1 MKNRISRRQFLS
13 TTAAAP
19 VALAVATNLTASPAV
34 TAANPGPG
42 SWVRWLGDTAPS
54 VAQGVTWG
62 TPWPRGKQRG
72 KDFSLRDAAN
82 NLTPLQSWPLA
93 YWPDGSLKWTGHSL
107 APTANLGN
115 GPFEIVARRAG
126 KSTAAL
132 MVRETDA
139 SIEIDTGNFVCHLPR
154 SGASVIGSILRDGR
168 EHLRDGKLVLL
179 REDRAG
185 TADGAVTTTSF
196 ESAIDKVTVENRGA
210 TRVCVKVEGKHAG
223 AGRSW
228 LPFTLR
234 LYFYAGSDALR
245 VIHTIVFDGDENKD
259 FIRGIG
265 LRFSTSLSDPLHD
278 RHVRFVGE
286 SDGVF
291 GEAVRGLTGLRRDAG
306 KPARDAQVAGRA
318 AGVLAPNVDNLKQ
331 YIPAFG
337 DWTLVQPNSDSF
349 TIRKRTADGH
359 AWLDSSA
366 GTRASGL
373 GYVGGPSGGIAFG
386 IRNFWQSHPAQL
398 DIRGAANDVATVT
411 LWVWAPNAPPMD
423 LRFYHDGLGQDTYE
437 KQYKGGLEITYEDYE
452 PGFGT
457 PMGVART
464 SEMQLWVLPS
474 TPERARLADLAEALR
489 QPAVLVS
496 TPQTSV
502 ESGVFGHALSL
513 PSQTSADHAPLEKQL
528 DWMFDFYRGQ
538 QDQRRWYGF
547 WNYGD
552 VMHTYDFDRHEW
564 RYDVGGFAWDNSE
577 LATDVWLWMY
587 FLRTG
592 RADAFRFAE
601 AMTRHTG
608 EVDVHHIGKF
618 APLGSRHN
626 VQHWG
631 CSAKQ
636 LRISTA
642 LNRRFYYFLTADER
656 VGDLMREQIEAART
670 LRTVQPGRKL
680 ANPEERVTDPS
691 GEFAHLG
698 FGTDWGSLASAW
710 LTEWERTR
718 DPKLRERLVSSMK
731 TIGAQPRGF
740 FTGGARLNLTTGAFD
755 IAKDDKISVSHLSAA
770 FGLPEVCAELIE
782 LFGIPEFE
790 RAWLQ
795 YCELYNAPAA
805 EQKAALGEELR
816 GTNLQQ
822 GHSRLTA
829 FAAYRKKDAKL
840 AARAWTEFS
849 DGRAG
854 YGRGQQFTAK
864 RIEAP
869 AVMNP
874 VDEGPGI
881 STNSSAQWGL
891 AGIVTLAYTKGLG

>member
-1 MKNRISRRQFLS
+1 MTQRISRRTFLS
-13 TTAAAP
+13 ATTVAP
-19 VALAVATNLTASPAV
+19 IVLNTAVGSPPAPMI
-34 TAANPGPG
+34 NPGKG
-42 SWVRWLGDTAPS
+42 AWVRWLDDAAPAT
-54 VAQGVTWG
+54 AQGVTWG
-62 TPWPRGKQRG
+62 TPWPRGKL
-72 KDFSLRDAAN
+72 KDTRDLALRDAAGKISA
-82 NLTPLQSWPLA
+82 LQSWPLA
-93 YWPDGSLKWTGHSL
+93 YWPDGSLKWTGHAL
-107 APTANLGN
+107 APTADVGN
-115 GPFEIVARRAG
+115 GPFEVVAAKSG
-126 KSTAAL
+126 KNATSLT
-132 MVRETDA
+132 VRETDA
-139 SIEIDTGNFVCHLPR
+139 HFEIDTGKFVCRLPR
-154 SGASVIGSILRDGR
+154 KGAAVIDSLLRDGR
-168 EHLRDGKLVLL
+168 EQLRDGKLILL
-179 REDRAG
+179 RQDRTG
-185 TADGAVTTTSF
+185 SGDGVVTTESF
-196 ESAIDKVTVENRGA
+196 ESAIEKVTLEHRGA
-210 TRVCVKVEGKHAG
+210 ARAVVKVEGKHSG

-234 LYFYAGSDALR
+234 FYFYAGSDALR
-245 VIHTIVFDGDENKD
+245 VMHTIVFDGDENKD

-265 LRFSTSLSDPLHD
+265 LRFSTPVSDALHD
-278 RHVRFVGE
+278 RHVRFVGVG
-286 SDGVF
+286 DGVF

-306 KPARDAQVAGRA
+306 KAARDAQVEGRA
-318 AGVLAPNVDNLKQ
+318 AGALAPVVDSLKQ

-337 DWTLVQPNSDSF
+337 DWTLAQTTADAF
-349 TIRKRTADGH
+349 TVRKRTADGH
-359 AWLDSSA
+359 AWLDSAA

-398 DIRGAANDVATVT
+398 DIRGAAGDTATVT
-411 LWVWAPNAPPMD
+411 LWVWAPDAPPMD

-464 SEMQLWVLPS
+464 SEMQLWVLPA
-474 TPERARLADLAEALR
+474 TPERARLADLADALR
-489 QPAVLVS
+489 QPAVLVA
-496 TPQTSV
+496 TPQTTV
-502 ESGVFGHALSL
+502 EAGVFGHALSL

-547 WNYGD
+547 WNFGD

-608 EVDVHHIGKF
+608 EVDVHHVGKF

-642 LNRRFYYFLTADER
+642 LNRRYYYFLTADER

-670 LRTVQPGRKL
+670 LRAIQPGRKL
-680 ANPEERVTDPS
+680 ANPEERDTDPT
-691 GEFAHLG
+691 GDFAHLG

-718 DPKLRERLVSSMK
+718 DAKLRDRIVSSMK

-740 FTGGARLNLTTGAFD
+740 FTGGARLNLSTGAFD
-755 IAKDDKISVSHLSAA
+755 IAKDRKISVSHLSAA

-782 LFGIPEFE
+782 LFAIPEFE
-790 RAWLQ
+790 QAWLQ
-795 YCELYNAPAA
+795 YCELYNASPA

-829 FAAYRKKDAKL
+829 FAAYRRKDAKL

-854 YGRGQQFTAK
+854 YGQRQQFASK
-864 RIEAP
+864 RIDGP
-869 AVMNP
+869 AVLNS

-891 AGIVTLAYTKGLG
+891 AGIVNLAYTKGLA